1 MGLKMFWMW
10 PLGLSTVYHEARQII
25 ATSHDFT
32 PRGSFFGRG
41 NLRKFQGNLGP
52 WNIIPFGQMNTLQG
66 TNISPQNGILKMM
79 FLFPRWDMLIPWRV
93 SLLCYP
99 LQRSD
104 GQRVEVTD
112 DRTGKLISLPHPVKE
127 LRVSW
132 RPTKTWSSFVS
143 TIFGWKQL
151 MWWCVYIYTYDHIC
165 KYKIIDISFYIHIIY
180 CT

>member
-1 MGLKMFWMW
+1 
-10 PLGLSTVYHEARQII
+10 
-25 ATSHDFT
+25 
-32 PRGSFFGRG
+32 
-41 NLRKFQGNLGP
+41 
-52 WNIIPFGQMNTLQG
+52 MNTLQG
-66 TNISPQNGILKMM
+66 TNISPQNGILKMI

-132 RPTKTWSSFVS
+132 RPTKTCLLKFNNFWVKAVDLIYIYIYLF
-143 TIFGWKQL
+143 IFLYLYVYIWFNIYIYIYI
-151 MWWCVYIYTYDHIC
+151 CEYINIYIYTYDHIC
-165 KYKIIDISFYIHIIY
+165 KYIILDISFYIHITY
-180 CT
+180 CI